1 MLFDKIYKD
10 YYLAH
15 ARLTNFHMKLFLSTV
30 LLAVSFGLS
39 AQKVDSRYF
48 ELRIYYCN
56 PGRLDALIERFQN
69 HTTKIFEKHGMEN
82 IGYWVPVAN
91 EKNALYYI
99 LAYPSKDARDKSW
112 AAFSS
117 DPQWKEVQ
125 SKSEESGKI
134 VESVTSVFMNASE
147 IMPKIKPGKGNGRL
161 FELRTYTCLPG
172 RLPNLTTRFKD
183 HTLNLF
189 EKHGMENIAYFNS
202 IENDGAQSKLV
213 YLLAHKNQ
221 DVATKSWEAFRA
233 DPVWVAAK
241 DESEKDG
248 KIVEKVES
256 VYLTPLSFSKI
267 K

>member
-1 MLFDKIYKD
+1 
-10 YYLAH
+10 
-15 ARLTNFHMKLFLSTV
+15 MKLFLITLMLFAFSN
-30 LLAVSFGLS
+30 LS

-48 ELRIYYCN
+48 ELRIYYCQ
-56 PGRLDALIERFQN
+56 PGRLDALIQRFQN

-82 IGYWVPVAN
+82 IGYWVPTNN

-99 LAYPSKDARDKSW
+99 LAFPSKEAREKSW
-112 AAFSS
+112 ADFVA

-134 VESVTSVFMNASE
+134 IESIVSIPMTASE
-147 IMPKIKPGKGNGRL
+147 IMPKLKPGKGDGRL
-161 FELRTYTCLPG
+161 FELRNYTCLPG

-183 HTLNLF
+183 HTLKLF
-189 EKHGMENIAYFNS
+189 EKQGMQNLMYFNTV
-202 IENDGAQSKLV
+202 EEAGAQPKLV

-221 DVATKSWEAFRA
+221 DEAKKSWDAFRA
-233 DPVWVAAK
+233 DPTWIAAR
-241 DESEKDG
+241 DASEKDG

-256 VYLTPLSFSKI
+256 VYMTPLSFSKI

>member
-1 MLFDKIYKD
+1 
-10 YYLAH
+10 
-15 ARLTNFHMKLFLSTV
+15 MKLFLSF
-30 LLAVSFGLS
+30 LLLIASVGVS
-39 AQKVDSRYF
+39 AQMADSRYF
-48 ELRIYYCN
+48 ELRIYYCH

-82 IGYWVPVAN
+82 IGYWVPVSN

-99 LAYPSKDARDKSW
+99 LAYPNKDARDKSW

-134 VESVTSVFMNASE
+134 VASVESVFMNFSE
-147 IMPKIKPGKGNGRL
+147 IMPKIKPGKGDGRL

-183 HTLNLF
+183 HTVKLF
-189 EKHGMENIAYFNS
+189 EKHGMENLVYFNS
-202 IENDGAQSKLV
+202 IEKDGGQPKLV

-221 DVATKSWEAFRA
+221 EEATKSWAAFRA
-233 DPVWVAAK
+233 DPVWIAAR
-241 DESEKDG
+241 DASEKDG

-256 VYLTPLSFSKI
+256 VYMTPLSFSKI

>member
-1 MLFDKIYKD
+1 
-10 YYLAH
+10 
-15 ARLTNFHMKLFLSTV
+15 MKLFLSA
-30 LLAVSFGLS
+30 LLLIASIVVS
-39 AQKVDSRYF
+39 AQKADSRYF
-48 ELRIYYCN
+48 ELRIYYCH

-82 IGYWVPVAN
+82 IGYWVPVSN

-99 LAYPSKDARDKSW
+99 LAYPNKDSRDKSW

-134 VESVTSVFMNASE
+134 VASVESVFMNVSE
-147 IMPKIKPGKGNGRL
+147 IMPKIKPGKGDDRL

-183 HTLNLF
+183 HTVKLF
-189 EKHGMENIAYFNS
+189 ENHGMENLMYFNS
-202 IENDGAQSKLV
+202 IEKDGGQPKLV
-213 YLLAHKNQ
+213 YLLAHKNEEE
-221 DVATKSWEAFRA
+221 ATKSWAAFRA
-233 DPVWVAAK
+233 DPVWIAAR
-241 DESEKDG
+241 DASEKDG

-256 VYLTPLSFSKI
+256 VYMTPLSFSKI

>member
-1 MLFDKIYKD
+1 
-10 YYLAH
+10 
-15 ARLTNFHMKLFLSTV
+15 MKLFLSA
-30 LLAVSFGLS
+30 LLLIASVGVS
-39 AQKVDSRYF
+39 AQKADSRYF
-48 ELRIYYCN
+48 ELRIYYCH

-82 IGYWVPVAN
+82 IGYWVPVSN
-91 EKNALYYI
+91 EKNTLYYI
-99 LAYPSKDARDKSW
+99 LAYPNKDARDKSW
-112 AAFSS
+112 TAFSA

-134 VESVTSVFMNASE
+134 VASVESVFMNVSE
-147 IMPKIKPGKGNGRL
+147 IMPKIKPGKGDGRL

-183 HTLNLF
+183 HTVKLF
-189 EKHGMENIAYFNS
+189 EKHGMENLVYFNS
-202 IENDGAQSKLV
+202 IEKDGGQPKLV

-221 DVATKSWEAFRA
+221 DEATKSWAAFRA
-233 DPVWVAAK
+233 DPVWIAAR
-241 DESEKDG
+241 DASEKDG

-256 VYLTPLSFSKI
+256 VYLKPLSFSKI